1 MKEYTFATL
10 LWALDKSLDLVI
22 RHIELGR
29 YDVALER
36 CKQTKRAIRKVLVCA
51 DDDTELIDS
60 I

>member
-10 LWALDKSLDLVI
+10 LWALDKSLDLII

-36 CKQTKRAIRKVLVCA
+36 CKHTKSAIRKVLVCP
-51 DDDTELIDS
+51 DDDTELIGK